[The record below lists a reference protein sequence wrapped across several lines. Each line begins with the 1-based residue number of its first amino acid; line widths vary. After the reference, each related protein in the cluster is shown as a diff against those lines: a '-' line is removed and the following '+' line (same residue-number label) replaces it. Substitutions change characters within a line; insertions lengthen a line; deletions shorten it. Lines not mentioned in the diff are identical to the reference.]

1 MDPGRKTAEHA
12 GPHRPRADSDSLYAV
27 LQHDG
32 IPQEVTDALN
42 TLSLPLLVAWVYD
55 RQAVFTTA
63 IFCGHYYVRTVDGAE
78 PDPIKFISDD
88 SMQEVLPVTDSW
100 YIVGWS
106 GNTAE
111 N

>member
-55 RQAVFTTA
+55 RQTVFTTA